1 MVAKDA
7 NPPSA
12 VIVRAEARELDH
24 DRYLAALLAPAPAR
38 DALMTVAAFHGEI
51 ARIPTSVRE
60 PTMGVIRLQWWR
72 DTLCGDAT
80 AAQTGS
86 PVADR
91 LSHAIASGALSIA
104 EVLSIIDAY
113 ETLLQP
119 GALADAAAFD
129 HFLDASQG
137 AAFRLSARIM
147 GSSEEGKARGIV
159 SAAAQAYGR
168 VQLLRALP
176 LLLAKGHDPFA
187 PEPVRDWASVVQPIL
202 AHTRKSLAE
211 VRRLMPVA
219 SLTLLTA
226 ILPVA
231 LVEPYLAA
239 LERLGSRI
247 ASEQAGISPLSRV
260 WRIYVARRRGRL

>member
-7 NPPSA
+7 NLPDSA
-12 VIVRAEARELDH
+12 IVRGEARDLDH
-24 DRYLAALLAPAPAR
+24 DRYLAALLAPAPGR

-51 ARIPTSVRE
+51 ARIPTNVRE
-60 PTMGVIRLQWWR
+60 PAMGAIRLQWWR
-72 DTLCGDAT
+72 DTLAADA
-80 AAQTGS
+80 AAPAGT

-91 LSHAIASGALSIA
+91 LRNDIDSGALPLA

-119 GALADAAAFD
+119 GALADVAALDA
-129 HFLDASQG
+129 FLDESQG
-137 AAFRLSARIM
+137 AAFRLSARIL
-147 GSSEEGKARGIV
+147 GAEDGEARWIIG
-159 SAAAQAYGR
+159 AAAQAYGR

-176 LLLAKGHDPFA
+176 LLLAKGHNPFA
-187 PEPVRDWASVVQPIL
+187 REPVGDWPPVVQPIL
-202 AHTRKSLAE
+202 AATRQSLGE

-219 SLTLLTA
+219 SLTLRTA

-260 WRIYVARRRGRL
+260 WRIYIARRRGRL

>member
-1 MVAKDA
+1 MAAKDA
-7 NPPSA
+7 NLPSA
-12 VIVRAEARELDH
+12 AIVRAEARDLDH
-24 DRYLAALLAPAPAR
+24 DRYLAALLAPAPTR
-38 DALMTVAAFHGEI
+38 DALLTIAAFHGEI

-60 PTMGVIRLQWWR
+60 PAMGAIRLQWWR

-80 AAQTGS
+80 AVQTGS
-86 PVADR
+86 PVADQLR
-91 LSHAIASGALSIA
+91 HAIASGGLPIV
-104 EVLSIIDAY
+104 EVSSIIDAY

-119 GALADAAAFD
+119 GALADAAALNG
-129 HFLDASQG
+129 FLDASQG
-137 AAFRLSARIM
+137 AAFRLSARVL
-147 GSSEEGKARGIV
+147 GSEEGKARGIV
-159 SAAAQAYGR
+159 GAAAQAYGR

-176 LLLAKGHDPFA
+176 LLLAKGRNPFA
-187 PEPVRDWASVVQPIL
+187 QEPVQDWASVVQPIL
-202 AHTRKSLAE
+202 ADTHKSLAE
-211 VRRLMPVA
+211 VRRLMPLA

-239 LERLGSRI
+239 LERLGSKV

>member
-7 NPPSA
+7 NSPSA
-12 VIVRAEARELDH
+12 AFVRGEARDLDY
-24 DRYLAALLAPAPAR
+24 DRYLAALLSPARAR

-60 PTMGVIRLQWWR
+60 PAMGAIRLQWWR
-72 DTLCGDAT
+72 ETLGTDAT
-80 AAQTGS
+80 SPTGS

-91 LSHAIASGALSIA
+91 VRHDIASGELPIA

-119 GALADAAAFD
+119 GALADAAALGA
-129 HFLDASQG
+129 FLDASQG
-137 AAFRLSARIM
+137 AAFRLSARIL
-147 GSSEEGKARGIV
+147 GSEDGFARGIV
-159 SAAAQAYGR
+159 GAAAQSYGR
-168 VQLLRALP
+168 VQLMRALP
-176 LLLAKGHDPFA
+176 LLLAKGHNPLA
-187 PEPVRDWASVVQPIL
+187 QGPVQDWSPVVQPIF
-202 AHTRKSLAE
+202 AAARKSLGE

-219 SLTLLTA
+219 SLTLRST

-239 LERLGSRI
+239 LERLGSKV
-247 ASEQAGISPLSRV
+247 ASEQAEISPWSRV
-260 WRIYVARRRGRL
+260 WRIYIARRRGRL

>member
-7 NPPSA
+7 NLPNA
-12 VIVRAEARELDH
+12 AIVRDEARDLDH

-60 PTMGVIRLQWWR
+60 PTMGAIRLQWWR
-72 DTLCGDAT
+72 DTLGGDA
-80 AAQTGS
+80 AGAPGGS

-91 LSHAIASGALSIA
+91 LRHAIESGALPIA
-104 EVLSIIDAY
+104 EAISIIDAY

-119 GALADAAAFD
+119 GALADAAALD
-129 HFLDASQG
+129 AFLDESQG
-137 AAFRLSARIM
+137 AAFRLSARIL
-147 GSSEEGKARGIV
+147 GAEDGEAPAIIG
-159 SAAAQAYGR
+159 AAAQAYGR

-176 LLLAKGHDPFA
+176 LLLAKGHNPFA
-187 PEPVRDWASVVQPIL
+187 REPVQDWAPVVQPIL
-202 AHTRKSLAE
+202 AGTRQSLGD

-219 SLTLLTA
+219 SLTLRTA

-260 WRIYVARRRGRL
+260 WRIYFARRRGRL

>member
-1 MVAKDA
+1 MVAMDA
-7 NPPSA
+7 NLPNA
-12 VIVRAEARELDH
+12 ALVRGEARDLDH
-24 DRYLAALLAPAPAR
+24 DRYLAALLSPAPAR

-60 PTMGVIRLQWWR
+60 PAMGAIRLQWWR
-72 DTLCGDAT
+72 DTLGGDA
-80 AAQTGS
+80 AAPTGS

-91 LSHAIASGALSIA
+91 LRHDIQSGALPLY
-104 EVLSIIDAY
+104 EVVSIIDAY

-119 GALADAAAFD
+119 GALADAVALDA
-129 HFLDASQG
+129 FLDASQG
-137 AAFRLSARIM
+137 AAFRLSARIL
-147 GSSEEGKARGIV
+147 GVQDGEAREIV
-159 SAAAQAYGR
+159 GAAAQAYGR

-176 LLLAKGHDPFA
+176 LLLAKGRNPFA
-187 PEPVRDWASVVQPIL
+187 REPVRDWAPVVRPIL
-202 AHTRKSLAE
+202 ASTRQSLAE
-211 VRRLMPVA
+211 VSRLMPVA
-219 SLTLLTA
+219 SLTLRTA

>member
-7 NPPSA
+7 NLPDA
-12 VIVRAEARELDH
+12 AIVRGEARDLDH

-51 ARIPTSVRE
+51 SRIPTSVRE
-60 PTMGVIRLQWWR
+60 PAMGAIRLQWWR
-72 DTLCGDAT
+72 DTAGGDA
-80 AAQTGS
+80 AADQTGS
-86 PVADR
+86 PVAAR
-91 LSHAIASGALSIA
+91 LRHAIESGALPLA
-104 EVLSIIDAY
+104 EVLSIVDAY

-119 GALADAAAFD
+119 GVLADAAALD
-129 HFLDASQG
+129 AFLDESQG
-137 AAFRLSARIM
+137 AAFRLSARIL
-147 GSSEEGKARGIV
+147 GVEDGEVREIIG
-159 SAAAQAYGR
+159 AAAQSYGR

-176 LLLAKGHDPFA
+176 LLFAKGHNPFA
-187 PEPVRDWASVVQPIL
+187 LEPAQDWAPVVQPIL
-202 AHTRKSLAE
+202 AATRRSLAE

-219 SLTLLTA
+219 SLTLRTA

-260 WRIYVARRRGRL
+260 WRIYVAKRRGRL